1 MNKKYIILL
10 IPLLLVGCG
19 QKEEANEDNAPQ
31 YRIQDSY
38 SNKNGVKSTTRETDD
53 ESDKGDNV
61 EVTQNGK
68 KVTVNTNDYYS
79 SDARMLE
86 PGDKWVVTNN
96 FKISVN
102 SAKPN
107 NTTSVIISYNVE
119 NLTNEDRKFIPK
131 TVIDQDFNKLEATD
145 VDVPTIKAGEK
156 KENINVT
163 YLLEQPKV
171 SKLQVIFSEK
181 VSDSQTEDAVF
192 TSLFE
197 N

>member
-1 MNKKYIILL
+1 MNKKYTILL
-10 IPLLLVGCG
+10 VPLLLVGCG
-19 QKEEANEDNAPQ
+19 QTEEANEDNAPQ

-53 ESDKGDNV
+53 ESNKGDNV

-131 TVIDQDFNKLEATD
+131 TVIDQDFNKLEAMD
-145 VDVPTIKAGEK
+145 IDVPTIKAGEK

>member
-53 ESDKGDNV
+53 ESNKGDNV

-131 TVIDQDFNKLEATD
+131 TVIDQDFNKLEVMD
-145 VDVPTIKAGEK
+145 IDVPTIKAGEK

>member
-19 QKEEANEDNAPQ
+19 QKEEANKDNAPQ

-53 ESDKGDNV
+53 ESNKGDNV

-131 TVIDQDFNKLEATD
+131 TVIDQDFNKLEAMD
-145 VDVPTIKAGEK
+145 IDVPTIKVGEK